1 MFNRSNLHCPTY
13 TLVLV
18 VLVFEV
24 KLFVVIVF
32 GFAQM
37 PQLPPLL
44 QYLQPE
50 QLEQAVQ
57 GVLP

>member
-1 MFNRSNLHCPTY
+1 M
-13 TLVLV
+13 V
-18 VLVFEV
+18 VVFDV
-24 KLFVVIVF
+24 KLLVVIVF
-32 GFAQM
+32 GLAQI

-50 QLEQAVQ
+50 QLEQALH